1 MTNTKNTLIAQRYA
15 DALVQIAK
23 FSQGGKL
30 TFETISKNLN
40 LIKEILEQSKDL
52 KAVLVN
58 PVVSVDDKKE
68 ILNKVFSGEID
79 VLVINF
85 LKLLTD
91 KNKFSIFDDVLEA
104 YNKLI
109 DSIDNIKRISVT
121 SAVTM
126 PDDAKNRLKQKL
138 EEKLKANVVLD
149 LNINKDIIAGLVI
162 KIDDNIID
170 MSLKH
175 KLEDLSK
182 SITR

>member
-15 DALVQIAK
+15 DALVQIARD
-23 FSQGGKL
+23 GKL

-68 ILNKVFSGEID
+68 IINKVFSGEID

-126 PDDAKNRLKQKL
+126 PEDAKSRLKQKL

-182 SITR
+182 SIMR

>member
-1 MTNTKNTLIAQRYA
+1 MNTKNTLIAQRYA
-15 DALVQIAK
+15 DALVRLAQE
-23 FSQGGKL
+23 GKL
-30 TFETISKNLN
+30 TFEKISKDLN
-40 LIKEILEQSKDL
+40 LVKEILEQSKDL
-52 KAVLVN
+52 QAVLVN
-58 PVVSVDDKKE
+58 PVVSIDDKKE
-68 ILNKVFSGEID
+68 IISKVFVNQID
-79 VLVINF
+79 GLIINF

-91 KNKFSIFDDVLEA
+91 KNKFGIFEDVLEA
-104 YNKLI
+104 YNKSI
-109 DSIDNIKRISVT
+109 DSINNIKKVSVT

-126 PDDAKNRLKQKL
+126 PEDSKNRLKQKL

-182 SITR
+182 NILK

>member
-23 FSQGGKL
+23 DGKL
-30 TFETISKNLN
+30 TFEKINEDLN
-40 LIKEILEQSKDL
+40 LIKNILGQSKDL
-52 KAVLVN
+52 NEVLIN
-58 PVVSVDDKKE
+58 PIVSIEDKKE
-68 ILNKVFSGEID
+68 IIDRVFSDEVD
-79 VLVINF
+79 VLIINF

-91 KNKFSIFDDVLEA
+91 KNKFSIFADVLEA
-104 YNKLI
+104 YSKFVDNI
-109 DSIDNIKRISVT
+109 NNIKRISVT

-126 PDDAKNRLKQKL
+126 PEDAKNRLKQKL

-162 KIDDNIID
+162 KIDDNVLD

-182 SITR
+182 SIIR

>member
-1 MTNTKNTLIAQRYA
+1 MNTKNTLIAQRYA
-15 DALVQIAK
+15 DALVRIARD
-23 FSQGGKL
+23 GKL
-30 TFETISKNLN
+30 TFEKISKNLN

-52 KAVLVN
+52 QAVLVN
-58 PVVSVDDKKE
+58 PVVSADDKKE
-68 ILNKVFSGEID
+68 IINKVFKNEID
-79 VLVINF
+79 VLIINF

-91 KNKFSIFDDVLEA
+91 KNKFDIFEDVLEA
-104 YNKLI
+104 YKKAI
-109 DSIDNIKRISVT
+109 DSVNNIKKVSVT

-126 PDDAKNRLKQKL
+126 PEDAKSRLKQKL

-182 SITR
+182 SISR

>member
-1 MTNTKNTLIAQRYA
+1 MNTKNTLVAQRYA
-15 DALVQIAK
+15 DALVKIARD
-23 FSQGGKL
+23 GKL
-30 TFETISKNLN
+30 TFEKISKDLN

-52 KAVLVN
+52 QAVLIN

-68 ILNKVFSGEID
+68 IIEKVFKKEID
-79 VLVINF
+79 ILIINF

-91 KNKFSIFDDVLEA
+91 KNKFDVFEDVLEA
-104 YNKLI
+104 YNKAI
-109 DSIDNIKRISVT
+109 DSINNIKKVSVT

-126 PDDAKNRLKQKL
+126 PKDAQSRLKQKL
-138 EEKLKANVVLD
+138 EEKLNANVVLD

-162 KIDDNIID
+162 KIDDNVID

>member
-1 MTNTKNTLIAQRYA
+1 MNTKNTLIAQRYA
-15 DALVQIAK
+15 DALVRIARD
-23 FSQGGKL
+23 GKL
-30 TFETISKNLN
+30 TFEKISKDLN
-40 LIKEILEQSKDL
+40 LIKEILGQSKDL
-52 KAVLVN
+52 QAVLIN

-68 ILNKVFSGEID
+68 IINKVFSNEID
-79 VLVINF
+79 VLIINF

-91 KNKFSIFDDVLEA
+91 KNKFGIFEDVLEA
-104 YNKLI
+104 YNKAI
-109 DSIDNIKRISVT
+109 DSVNNIKKVSVT

-126 PDDAKNRLKQKL
+126 PEDSKNRLKQKL

-162 KIDDNIID
+162 KIDDNVID

>member
-1 MTNTKNTLIAQRYA
+1 MNTKNTLIAQRYA
-15 DALVQIAK
+15 DALVQIARD
-23 FSQGGKL
+23 GKL
-30 TFETISKNLN
+30 TFEKISKDLN

-52 KAVLVN
+52 KEVLVN
-58 PVVSVDDKKE
+58 PVISADDKKE
-68 ILNKVFSGEID
+68 IINKVFSDEID

-91 KNKFSIFDDVLEA
+91 KNKFDIFDDVLEA

-109 DSIDNIKRISVT
+109 DSIDNIKRVSVT

-126 PDDAKNRLKQKL
+126 PEDAKGRLKQKL

-162 KIDDNIID
+162 KIDDNVID

-182 SITR
+182 SIMR

>member
-1 MTNTKNTLIAQRYA
+1 MNTKNTLIAQRYA
-15 DALVQIAK
+15 DALVRLARD
-23 FSQGGKL
+23 GKL
-30 TFETISKNLN
+30 TFEKISKDLN

-52 KAVLVN
+52 QAVLVN
-58 PVVSVDDKKE
+58 PVVSTDDKKE
-68 ILNKVFSGEID
+68 IINKVFSNEID
-79 VLVINF
+79 VLIINF

-91 KNKFSIFDDVLEA
+91 KNKFGIFEDVLEA
-104 YNKLI
+104 YNKSI
-109 DSIDNIKRISVT
+109 DSINNIKKVSVT

-126 PDDAKNRLKQKL
+126 PTDAQSRLKQKL

-162 KIDDNIID
+162 KIDDNVID

>member
-1 MTNTKNTLIAQRYA
+1 MNTKNTLIAQRYA
-15 DALVQIAK
+15 DALVRL
-23 FSQGGKL
+23 SRDGKL
-30 TFETISKNLN
+30 TFEKISKDLN

-52 KAVLVN
+52 QAVLIN

-68 ILNKVFSGEID
+68 IIEKVFSGQID
-79 VLVINF
+79 VLIVNF

-91 KNKFSIFDDVLEA
+91 KNKFGIFEDVLEA
-104 YNKLI
+104 YNKSI
-109 DSIDNIKRISVT
+109 DSINNIKKVSVT

-126 PDDAKNRLKQKL
+126 PEDSKNRLKQKL

-162 KIDDNIID
+162 KIDDNVID

>member
-1 MTNTKNTLIAQRYA
+1 MNTKNTLIAQRYA
-15 DALVQIAK
+15 DALVQIARD
-23 FSQGGKL
+23 GKL
-30 TFETISKNLN
+30 TFEKISKNLN

-52 KAVLVN
+52 KEVLVN
-58 PVVSVDDKKE
+58 PVVSTDDKKE
-68 ILNKVFSGEID
+68 IIDKVFKNDSLGGID
-79 VLVINF
+79 VLIINF

-91 KNKFSIFDDVLEA
+91 KNKFDIFDDVLEA

-109 DSIDNIKRISVT
+109 DSIDNIKRVSVT

-126 PDDAKNRLKQKL
+126 PEDAKGRLKQKL

-162 KIDDNIID
+162 KIDDNVID

>member
-1 MTNTKNTLIAQRYA
+1 MNTKNTLIAQRYA
-15 DALVQIAK
+15 DALVRLARD
-23 FSQGGKL
+23 GKL
-30 TFETISKNLN
+30 TFEKISKDLN
-40 LIKEILEQSKDL
+40 LVKEILEQSKDL
-52 KAVLVN
+52 QAVLVN

-68 ILNKVFSGEID
+68 IINKVFSNEID
-79 VLVINF
+79 VLIINF

-91 KNKFSIFDDVLEA
+91 KNKFDIFEDVLEA
-104 YNKLI
+104 YNKSI
-109 DSIDNIKRISVT
+109 DSINNIKKVSVT

-126 PDDAKNRLKQKL
+126 PEDSKNRLKQKL
-138 EEKLKANVVLD
+138 EEKLKANVILD

-162 KIDDNIID
+162 KIDDNVID

>member
-15 DALVQIAK
+15 EALVEIARD
-23 FSQGGKL
+23 GKL
-30 TFETISKNLN
+30 TFEKTSKDLN
-40 LIKEILEQSKDL
+40 LINEILMQSKDL
-52 KAVLVN
+52 NAVLIN
-58 PVVSVDDKKE
+58 PIISIEDKKE
-68 ILNKVFSGEID
+68 IIDKVFSGEID
-79 VLVINF
+79 LLTINF

-91 KNKFSIFDDVLEA
+91 KNKFDIFNDVLEA
-104 YNKLI
+104 YNKSM
-109 DSIDNIKRISVT
+109 DSINNIKRVSVT

-126 PDDAKNRLKQKL
+126 NEDAKSRLKQKL
-138 EEKLKANVVLD
+138 EEKLKANVVID

-162 KIDDNIID
+162 KIDDNVID

>member
-1 MTNTKNTLIAQRYA
+1 MNTKNTLIAQRYA
-15 DALVQIAK
+15 DALVRIARD
-23 FSQGGKL
+23 GKL
-30 TFETISKNLN
+30 TFEKISKDLN
-40 LIKEILEQSKDL
+40 LIKEILEKSKDL
-52 KAVLVN
+52 QAVLIN
-58 PVVSVDDKKE
+58 PVVSVDNKKE
-68 ILNKVFSGEID
+68 IIEKVFSGQID
-79 VLVINF
+79 VLIINF

-91 KNKFSIFDDVLEA
+91 KNKFGIFEDVLEA
-104 YNKLI
+104 YNKAI
-109 DSIDNIKRISVT
+109 DSVNNIKKVSVT

-126 PDDAKNRLKQKL
+126 PEDSKNRLKQKL

-162 KIDDNIID
+162 KIDDNVID